1 MSDEDLA
8 FETLQSVRAAVAAD
22 LPEELLSACYAI
34 QKKHQFDQDR
44 SASARA
50 MERLI
55 DEYVDQLSNENAS
68 AGGSE

>member
-1 MSDEDLA
+1 MSEEDLA

-22 LPEELLSACYAI
+22 LPEELVSACYAI

-44 SASARA
+44 SASAKA

-55 DEYVDQLSNENAS
+55 DEYVDKLSNESES
-68 AGGSE
+68 AGETE

>member
-8 FETLQSVRAAVAAD
+8 FETLQSVRATLAAD
-22 LPEELLSACYAI
+22 LPEELVSACYAI

-44 SASARA
+44 SLSAKA

-55 DEYVDQLSNENAS
+55 DEYVDMLLSESTS
-68 AGGSE
+68 AGESE

>member
-8 FETLQSVRAAVAAD
+8 FETLQSVRATLAAD
-22 LPEELLSACYAI
+22 LPEELVSACYAI

-44 SASARA
+44 SASAKA

-55 DEYVDQLSNENAS
+55 EEYVDKLS
-68 AGGSE
+68 SESSSTGEAK

>member
-8 FETLQSVRAAVAAD
+8 FETLQSVRAELAVD

-44 SASARA
+44 SASAKA

-55 DEYVDQLSNENAS
+55 DEYVDKLSNESAS
-68 AGGSE
+68 AGETE